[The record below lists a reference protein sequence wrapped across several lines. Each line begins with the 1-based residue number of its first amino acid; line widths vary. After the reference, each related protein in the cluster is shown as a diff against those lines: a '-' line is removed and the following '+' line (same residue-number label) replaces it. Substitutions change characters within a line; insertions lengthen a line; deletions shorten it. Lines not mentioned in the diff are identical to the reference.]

1 MNEPVSHREHVRYS
15 FHCEDVSDEL
25 RVRHFYGHEELSRP
39 YEFFVLLQAADLS
52 SDLHA
57 FLGKHVAV
65 QASRFDEAPVTFPGI
80 VDRIVVDDDQ
90 AEQGGTLRIV
100 PALALLELRRNTRI
114 FQGQSALTIVQ
125 SVLEEGLAPKGR
137 RVDVTALDASRY
149 STRDYCV
156 QYQETDLAF
165 VHRLLEVH
173 AECMAIHPLEL
184 TCESARVAPTE
195 QPLCNEMTVGQVEA
209 GMEGYFNAEIPESI
223 EEICALDAEERALI
237 GDLGRLGVSEADI
250 DGYNC
255 AVNSTL
261 TPVGHADPETCW
273 ELSFGTVCL

>member
-80 VDRIVVDDDQ
+80 VDRIVVDNDQ

-114 FQGQSALTIVQ
+114 FQDQSALTIVQ
-125 SVLEEGLAPKGR
+125 SVLEDGRPALQRCSAGQTAWVRFELAWKPTSSVWK
-137 RVDVTALDASRY
+137 ALRSRTLARSSASDSSCTTGWSR
-149 STRDYCV
+149 
-156 QYQETDLAF
+156 
-165 VHRLLEVH
+165 
-173 AECMAIHPLEL
+173 
-184 TCESARVAPTE
+184 
-195 QPLCNEMTVGQVEA
+195 
-209 GMEGYFNAEIPESI
+209 
-223 EEICALDAEERALI
+223 
-237 GDLGRLGVSEADI
+237 
-250 DGYNC
+250 
-255 AVNSTL
+255 
-261 TPVGHADPETCW
+261 
-273 ELSFGTVCL
+273 